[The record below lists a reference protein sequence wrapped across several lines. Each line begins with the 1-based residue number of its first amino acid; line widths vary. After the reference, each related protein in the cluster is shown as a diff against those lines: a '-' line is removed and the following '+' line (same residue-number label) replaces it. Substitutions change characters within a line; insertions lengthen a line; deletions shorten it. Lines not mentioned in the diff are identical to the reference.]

1 VTPRTKP
8 RGHPA
13 KQDPSVAKLF
23 RTMRAAVELVQEL
36 DGRLSAEADVNLRAS
51 ALGMMHVWAEIAGLP
66 KPETIIGGM
75 HGTD

>member
-1 VTPRTKP
+1 MTPRTKP

-13 KQDPSVAKLF
+13 KQDAAIAKLF

-51 ALGMMHVWAEIAGLP
+51 ALGMMHVYAEIAGLP
-66 KPETIIGGM
+66 KPTEIIKGE
-75 HGTD
+75 

>member
-1 VTPRTKP
+1 MTPRTKP

-13 KQDPSVAKLF
+13 KQDAAIAKLF

-51 ALGMMHVWAEIAGLP
+51 ALGLMNTYSELVGLP
-66 KPETIIGGM
+66 KPETIINQEKP
-75 HGTD
+75 

>member
-1 VTPRTKP
+1 MTPRTKP

-23 RTMRAAVELVQEL
+23 RTMRAAVELVRDL

-51 ALGMMHVWAEIAGLP
+51 ALGMMHIYAELSGMST
-66 KPETIIGGM
+66 PETIIGGL
-75 HGTD
+75 DE

>member
-1 VTPRTKP
+1 MTPRTKP

-13 KQDPSVAKLF
+13 KQDPAVARLF

-51 ALGMMHVWAEIAGLP
+51 ALGMMNVYAELAGLP
-66 KPETIIGGM
+66 KPVQILGEQQ
-75 HGTD
+75 

>member
-1 VTPRTKP
+1 MTPRTKP

-23 RTMRAAVELVQEL
+23 RTMRAAVELVRDL

-51 ALGMMHVWAEIAGLP
+51 ALGMMTAYAEIAGLP
-66 KPETIIGGM
+66 APTTIIGGQQ
-75 HGTD
+75 

>member
-1 VTPRTKP
+1 MTPRTKP

-13 KQDPSVAKLF
+13 KQDAAIAKLF

-51 ALGMMHVWAEIAGLP
+51 ALGMMHVYAELTGLP
-66 KPETIIGGM
+66 KPEAIIGGT
-75 HGTD
+75 HE

>member
-1 VTPRTKP
+1 MTARSKP

-13 KQDPSVAKLF
+13 KQDEQVAKLF

-51 ALGMMHVWAEIAGLP
+51 ALGMMTTYAEIAGLP
-66 KPETIIGGM
+66 KPETIIGG
-75 HGTD
+75 TK